1 MSQSGPRNFYCHQC
15 SSRTRISI
23 EVSQNLVRGQV
34 LKYSRGIP
42 RSISTLFLFPQ
53 LFSYVKEFTCS
64 SCGSGFI
71 EEIVESDA
79 DESRDLG
86 QGGNSDD
93 PWAHD
98 TETDG
103 EPEVRAFKNI

>member
-1 MSQSGPRNFYCHQC
+1 MVEHP
-15 SSRTRISI
+15 
-23 EVSQNLVRGQV
+23 
-34 LKYSRGIP
+34 KYYPS
-42 RSISTLFLFPQ
+42 FLFNLYCFCVQ
-53 LFSYVKEFTCS
+53 EFTCS

-103 EPEVRAFKNI
+103 EQEVRGTK